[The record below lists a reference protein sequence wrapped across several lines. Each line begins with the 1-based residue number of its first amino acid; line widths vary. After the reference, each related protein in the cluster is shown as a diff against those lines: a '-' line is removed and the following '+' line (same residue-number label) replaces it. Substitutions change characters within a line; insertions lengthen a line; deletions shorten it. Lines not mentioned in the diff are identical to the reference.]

1 MDCFPVCQRGLPK
14 KVGIRYNEHNSNRNE
29 VTVNKIDITVQY
41 LRACLKNH
49 FRNLQAPLCGIFYPH
64 SDKISH
70 KLGLAAHEKPFSD
83 TL

>member
-41 LRACLKNH
+41 LSSYK
-49 FRNLQAPLCGIFYPH
+49 QTI
-64 SDKISH
+64 
-70 KLGLAAHEKPFSD
+70 
-83 TL
+83 

>member
-41 LRACLKNH
+41 LSSYK
-49 FRNLQAPLCGIFYPH
+49 QTIQV
-64 SDKISH
+64 
-70 KLGLAAHEKPFSD
+70 AAESEEI
-83 TL
+83 L